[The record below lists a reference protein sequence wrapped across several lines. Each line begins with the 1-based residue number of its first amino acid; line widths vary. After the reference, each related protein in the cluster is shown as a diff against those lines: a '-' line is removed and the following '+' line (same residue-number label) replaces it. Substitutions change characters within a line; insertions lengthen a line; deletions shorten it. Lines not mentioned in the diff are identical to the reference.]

1 MFGAISLIA
10 DCRMRSSEF
19 EFQIFSFIKGTKLRS
34 LRLAIAATYS
44 AIRAPCLREAP
55 PLRGEGRRNPH
66 PGAPCNKSAEK
77 SQFRL

>member
-19 EFQIFSFIKGTKLRS
+19 EFQIFSFIKGTKLIS

-44 AIRAPCLREAP
+44 AIRVP
-55 PLRGEGRRNPH
+55 
-66 PGAPCNKSAEK
+66 KSA
-77 SQFRL
+77 SGGPLQ

>member
-44 AIRAPCLREAP
+44 AIRVP
-55 PLRGEGRRNPH
+55 
-66 PGAPCNKSAEK
+66 KSA
-77 SQFRL
+77 SGGPLQ